1 MPDGFNIQE
10 FRIDVQLVESL
21 YPLLHAVETLYG
33 KLTDTYFAAGSEAYA
48 AALLVYQYAKA
59 PPCRHRR
66 PGGQPRRPCP
76 PLRPQVQQD
85 HSPGLRETPMIALD
99 GSILDMKRRMS
110 DMERSMLEMDQWFF
124 EMQSWMLEMDLSALF
139 LNKAVNVWHTNNK

>member
-1 MPDGFNIQE
+1 
-10 FRIDVQLVESL
+10 
-21 YPLLHAVETLYG
+21 
-33 KLTDTYFAAGSEAYA
+33 
-48 AALLVYQYAKA
+48 
-59 PPCRHRR
+59 
-66 PGGQPRRPCP
+66 
-76 PLRPQVQQD
+76 
-85 HSPGLRETPMIALD
+85 MIALD